1 MLRQVESISVTMRY
15 YRSEMEWLNYHHL
28 LYFWTVV
35 RLGGLAPAAEELR
48 LAPSTISAQIRRLEE
63 SLSERLFRKAGR
75 RLALTDMGRLVFGY
89 ADEIFSTGRAL
100 LKAVQGLPTGRP
112 MRLVVGIADVVP
124 KLVAQR
130 LIEPALRLSE
140 PVSVVCREASPEQ
153 LVDGLVR
160 HVFDLLITDAPLGAE
175 AKVRAHSHL
184 LGESG
189 VTFVAESALAR
200 RVRGRFPGCLDGRPM
215 LLPTENMAIRRGLDQ
230 WLAASGVR
238 PRVVGEFEDGEL
250 LREFGT
256 AGYGVFVVPTMV
268 EQPLVRR
275 YQLKAL
281 GRSDLVRARVYGVS
295 PERRVEHPAVAVIFE
310 AARREMRAG
319 QRRAHR

>member
-1 MLRQVESISVTMRY
+1 
-15 YRSEMEWLNYHHL
+15 MEWLNYHHL

-48 LAPSTISAQIRRLEE
+48 LAPSTISAQIRRLED

-89 ADEIFSTGRAL
+89 ADEIFATGREM

-124 KLVAQR
+124 KLVAQK
-130 LIEPALRLSE
+130 LLEPALRLAQ
-140 PVSVVCREASPEQ
+140 PAQVVCREASPEQ
-153 LVDGLVR
+153 LVDGLAR

-175 AKVRAHSHL
+175 VKIRAHSHL
-184 LGESG
+184 LGDSG
-189 VTFVAESALAR
+189 VTFVAESSLAR
-200 RVRGRFPGCLDGRPM
+200 ATRGRFPGCLDGQPM
-215 LLPTENMAIRRGLDQ
+215 LLPTANMAIRRGLDQ
-230 WLAASGVR
+230 WLGANGVR

-256 AGYGVFVVPTMV
+256 AGFGVFVVPTMV
-268 EQPLVRR
+268 EQALVRQYR
-275 YQLKAL
+275 LKAL
-281 GRSDLVRARVYGVS
+281 GRSEAVRARVYGIS
-295 PERRVEHPAVAVIFE
+295 PERRVEHPAAAVVFE
-310 AARREMRAG
+310 AARRQLRAG
-319 QRRAHR
+319 PSPRRAAR